1 MTWWIAAWSPSQLI
15 IRFTLG
21 ITFNQKKK
29 TTSAKQRVKIFK
41 LDSAFAPL
49 SLINL
54 FTRGCKGPWKGQC
67 EQGEPVKINIV
78 KKLIY
83 PYVSNMSRNLTTKVN
98 YEFSFD
104 NDSQRP
110 LRVNKKNHQL
120 PKLSE
125 QVDQLSPLNFS
136 HCKRKGSKRIIFY
149 FAIQLVRIFVA
160 LVQFT

>member
-1 MTWWIAAWSPSQLI
+1 MASTTCSLKWLDELQHEVLVSWLFVSLWESLSI
-15 IRFTLG
+15 
-21 ITFNQKKK
+21 KKK

-54 FTRGCKGPWKGQC
+54 FTRGCKGPWNGQC

-110 LRVNKKNHQL
+110 LRVNKKNHHL
-120 PKLSE
+120 PELLE
-125 QVDQLSPLNFS
+125 QVSQLIFPL
-136 HCKRKGSKRIIFY
+136 
-149 FAIQLVRIFVA
+149 
-160 LVQFT
+160 